1 MRCVLVWQAYP
12 EGMDVNIKRIYAA
25 AEPGD
30 GVRVLVDRL
39 WPRGVKKVDAAID
52 LWAKNAA
59 PSAELR
65 TAWHADIHG
74 HEAEHFAA
82 FAEDYRAE
90 LASGEASDAVD
101 HLVELARTS
110 PRVTLLYGARDE
122 HTNHA
127 MVLRDEVLRRAG
139 APSSG

>member
-1 MRCVLVWQAYP
+1 
-12 EGMDVNIKRIYAA
+12 MDVKIKRIYAT
-25 AEPGD
+25 AEPSD
-30 GVRVLVDRL
+30 GMRVLVDRL
-39 WPRGVKKVDAAID
+39 WPRGIKKADAAID

-59 PSAELR
+59 PSAGLR
-65 TAWHADIHG
+65 AAWHADIRG
-74 HEAEHFAA
+74 HEAAHFAA
-82 FAEDYRAE
+82 FAEGYLAE

-101 HLVELARTS
+101 HLVELARLS

-139 APSSG
+139 APSLG